1 MSGKL
6 YIGQLA
12 ELAGINPKTI
22 RYWEEV
28 GLLPEPERSG
38 SGYRLYSREE
48 LRRLQFIRKAQA
60 LGLSLREL
68 KEIIEIRDQGG
79 LPCEH
84 VRRLLAQKLS
94 ELDEH
99 IARMAAFRDELRE
112 YISEIERR
120 SSDPRE
126 AAICPHIE
134 GYKGPRRPRGN
145 KEGRR

>member
-12 ELAGINPKTI
+12 ELAEINPKTI

-28 GLLPEPERSG
+28 GLLPEPERTA
-38 SGYRLYSREE
+38 SGYRLYGREDV
-48 LRRLQFIRKAQA
+48 RRLQFIRKAQA
-60 LGLSLREL
+60 LGLSLDQI
-68 KEIIEIRDQGG
+68 KEIGQIRDQGG

-94 ELDEH
+94 ELEEH
-99 IARMAAFRDELRE
+99 LARMAAFRDELRE
-112 YISEIERR
+112 YLSEIERR
-120 SSDPRE
+120 SNDPRE

-134 GYKGPRRPRGN
+134 GYKGRGIEDQ
-145 KEGRR
+145 KGL